1 MHRSFLYIRRMPPI
15 SGSRRQWAS
24 DFFESLARPDEWFD
38 LFDRLPGISL
48 YVKDT
53 EGHFVR
59 TNQVLCDLVGVAKPD
74 DLVGRTDFDFF
85 PPAIAAQYV
94 AEDRR
99 VIAADRPLANQVW
112 LVPGSDGFPRLFLCN
127 KIPLHARGGAV
138 VGIAGVNRPYEH
150 STGRVEG
157 YSRLLKVVAFV
168 TDHYREAIE
177 VGDLAAEAELSVSQ
191 LQREFSR
198 HFGITPTNYVREVRI
213 GMARHLLET
222 SDLPVSGIA
231 LECGFYDQSHF
242 NHHFKTLTGL
252 TPLKYRQRFRM
263 A

>member
-1 MHRSFLYIRRMPPI
+1 MPAI
-15 SGSRRQWAS
+15 SGRRQQWVS
-24 DFFESLARPDEWFD
+24 NFFESLVRPDEWFD
-38 LFDRLPGISL
+38 LFDRLPGIHL
-48 YVKDT
+48 YAKDT
-53 EGHFVR
+53 EGRFVR
-59 TNQVLCDLVGVAKPD
+59 ANQVLCDLLGVARPD
-74 DLVGRTDFDFF
+74 DLVGRTDFDYF

-112 LVPGSDGFPRLFLCN
+112 LVPSSDGIPRLFLCN
-127 KIPLHARGGAV
+127 KIPLHARGNAV

-150 STGRVEG
+150 IAGRVEG

-177 VGDLAAEAELSVSQ
+177 VADLAAAAALSVSQ

-198 HFGITPTNYVREVRI
+198 HFGITPTSYVREVRI

-222 SDLPVSGIA
+222 SDLPVSRIA

-242 NHHFKTLTGL
+242 NHHFKTVTGL
-252 TPLKYRQRFRM
+252 TPLKYRERFRT

>member
-1 MHRSFLYIRRMPPI
+1 MPPI
-15 SGSRRQWAS
+15 SGLTQQWAS
-24 DFFESLARPDEWFD
+24 QFFEGLARPDEWFD
-38 LFDRLPGISL
+38 LFDRLPGIYL
-48 YVKDT
+48 YVKDA
-53 EGHFVR
+53 EGRFVR
-59 TNQVLCDLVGVAKPD
+59 ANQVVCDVVGVGGPA

-99 VIAADRPLANQVW
+99 VIASDRPLVNQVW
-112 LVPGSDGFPRLFLCN
+112 LVPGSDGIPRMFLCN

-138 VGIAGVNRPYEH
+138 VGIAGVKRPYEH
-150 STGRVEG
+150 TAGRVEG

-177 VGDLAAEAELSVSQ
+177 IADLAAEAGLSISQ

-198 HFGITPTNYVREVRI
+198 HFGITPTNYVREVRV

-222 SDLPVSGIA
+222 SDLSVSRIA
-231 LECGFYDQSHF
+231 LECGFYDQSHL

-252 TPLKYRQRFRM
+252 TPLKYRQRFRT